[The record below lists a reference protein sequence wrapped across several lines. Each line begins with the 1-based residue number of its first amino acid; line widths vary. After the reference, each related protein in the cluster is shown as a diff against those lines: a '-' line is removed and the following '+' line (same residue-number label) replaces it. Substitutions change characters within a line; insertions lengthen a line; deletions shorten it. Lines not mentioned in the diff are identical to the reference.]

1 MSSVKW
7 YDDAFFELLTYT
19 DYYILIVIFG
29 LLSSGKMLSVDDNH
43 SYDLMSTHLYL
54 KSFCFAALQHKSIYK
69 TKWFSLLKP
78 SVNSYNRIC
87 TRQTLVSTHGILSL
101 RNSDAVILIHF
112 FLYGVILTV
121 DFLWSYVKWE
131 YFRNPSLPFN
141 LLHI

>member
-1 MSSVKW
+1 MTRFLNFWPIRIIIFWSLFLVCCLLGTCYQLMIIIRMISWARTFTLSHFVSPRCNINLFTKRNDFRSSSQVW
-7 YDDAFFELLTYT
+7 TP
-19 DYYILIVIFG
+19 
-29 LLSSGKMLSVDDNH
+29 N
-43 SYDLMSTHLYL
+43 
-54 KSFCFAALQHKSIYK
+54 
-69 TKWFSLLKP
+69 
-78 SVNSYNRIC
+78 NRIC